1 MENINHMK
9 ISTKVKTTGIF
20 CAAALLAAGVVN
32 AQEPTNKGQL
42 SGSFET
48 NTIWYM
54 PDKYTYTATN
64 PLPNDRIGSNNYLK
78 LDYSVGKF
86 SAGIQGELYAP
97 VLQGYDSALKG
108 AQITHKY
115 AKWTDNNFEITVGDF
130 YDQYGSGMIFRS
142 YEDRALGIN
151 TGLEG
156 VRAAMHFGDFF
167 SVSAMMGRPRYYM
180 EYLPVWLR
188 GADATLSLSSLFGF
202 TSQYLAL
209 EGSYLSQYDETRMS
223 VKGENGHP
231 LVPANMNAWS
241 ARLVYE
247 VAGFSLKA
255 ELVGKAPSVY
265 SMQGTNQV
273 KFGRG
278 QLIELGY
285 SGYGWGISLTGRNLY
300 FMDMKMIN
308 DVQYSGLA
316 NQLNYTPALTRQ
328 YTYSLA
334 NLDPYSVH
342 AMGEKAAQMDIY
354 YNIRRGSALG
364 GRYGTKLH
372 LNGSITYESA
382 AALYNTIGEAGD
394 EMHFAYLDASFDL
407 EKQWNK
413 KFKTTILLAFQ
424 RMNTELNAKIP
435 VNRYIAVVDGLYKL
449 TSRQSLRLELQ
460 YLYSPFAT
468 QETINPNTGMPESS
482 VFEDKKNR
490 GSWWAASL
498 EYSFAPKFSVF
509 VSDMYNFESEKV
521 HYYSV
526 GMSYTKGNT
535 RIGLSYGRNREG
547 YVCSGGVCRQMPGYT
562 GINLSLT
569 TSF

>member
-20 CAAALLAAGVVN
+20 CAAALLAAGVAN

-54 PDKYTYTATN
+54 PDKYTYNAAN

-86 SAGIQGELYAP
+86 SAGLQGELYAP

-115 AKWTDNNFEITVGDF
+115 AKWTDNNFEIQVGDF
-130 YDQYGSGMIFRS
+130 YDQYGSGMIFRA

-156 VRAAMHFGDFF
+156 VRAAVNVGDFF
-167 SVSAMMGRPRYYM
+167 SLSAMMGRPRYYM
-180 EYLPVWLR
+180 DYLPVWLR
-188 GADATLSLSSLFGF
+188 GADASLSLSSLFGF

-209 EGSYLSQYDETRMS
+209 EGSYLSQYDETRTT
-223 VKGENGHP
+223 VKGEDGKP

-247 VAGFSLKA
+247 VAGFSLRA
-255 ELVGKAPSVY
+255 ELVGKSPSVY
-265 SMQGTNQV
+265 SMQGTDQV

-278 QLIELGY
+278 QLLELGY

-308 DVQYSGLA
+308 DTQYSGLA

-342 AMGEKAAQMDIY
+342 AMGERAAQMDIY

-382 AALYNTIGEAGD
+382 AAIYNTIGKAGNA
-394 EMHFAYLDASFDL
+394 MHFAYLDASFDL

-435 VNRYIAVVDGLYKL
+435 VNRYIAVFDGLYKL

-460 YLYSPFAT
+460 YLYSPFAM
-468 QETINPNTGMPESS
+468 QESINPSTGMPEYS
-482 VFEDKKNR
+482 VFDDKKNR

-498 EYSFAPKFSVF
+498 EYSFAPRFSIF

-535 RIGLSYGRNREG
+535 RIGLTYGRNREG